1 MLKERPPKVEGSK
14 TKTQQ
19 HLGGGGDCL
28 EVINP
33 PPHRSLNQRLWPR
46 EPISN
51 NALLGL
57 RTVLQTL
64 PTFLCYTLVLHSC
77 VTPLCYFLVLH
88 SCIEFLCYP
97 LLCYSLVLLY
107 CVTLLCHPLVCVQSV
122 FHVWCSCP
130 MGGCWR
136 SVTRRMAIGRRLVR
150 PPSPSPTVGQR
161 LWRGWCWDTRPI
173 SGNTNVRIVSKL
185 CWPCVCVC
193 ECVSLDNG
201 SLRDNR

>member
-1 MLKERPPKVEGSK
+1 MLRVAKPKCSNIWGRGWLS
-14 TKTQQ
+14 
-19 HLGGGGDCL
+19 GGDKSTPAPQPQPTT
-28 EVINP
+28 VTSRANIQ
-33 PPHRSLNQRLWPR
+33 QRPAGVADS
-46 EPISN
+46 PAN
-51 NALLGL
+51 TAH
-57 RTVLQTL
+57 
-64 PTFLCYTLVLHSC
+64 FLVLHSC
-77 VTPLCYFLVLH
+77 VT
-88 SCIEFLCYP
+88 FLCY
-97 LLCYSLVLLY
+97 
-107 CVTLLCHPLVCVQSV
+107 PLVCVQSV